1 MKPDLLNA
9 VLNSSTELAIIA
21 TDSVGIIQVFNRG
34 AELMLGYT
42 ADEMIGKISPA
53 IFHDVAEIEAYGT
66 VLSAKYQ
73 QPISGFRVFVHEP
86 EHIGHDCRMWTYIRK
101 NGTRLTVNLTI
112 TPMRDDENNLIGFIG
127 IAQDITKVRS
137 LESELKI
144 SDQRFSDAFH
154 SATHGMGLVSIEGR
168 WLDANAALCNIFG
181 YEKNRLLELDF
192 QTITHPDDLALDLN
206 YVNRLLAGEI
216 PSYQM
221 EKRYFHASGDLVYAL
236 LSVSLVRDLSGQP
249 LYFVSQ
255 VQDLTEKKIIEI
267 KDRSR
272 QRYLQLVLDAVA
284 DGIVALNKDLFIERV
299 NPGAAKIFNSQIS
312 TLLGSSIF
320 NYIIDADQSS
330 LRIIIDEFIQ
340 GSTKESITHEVG
352 GVRSDG
358 TSFELECQITSLSI
372 DHDVKIVIVIR
383 DITQRKRTDKMKSEF
398 VSTVSHELRTPLTAI
413 KGSLELISLGALGE
427 LDEKFST
434 VMDIAIRNTLRLY
447 SLINDLLDF
456 DKLASGRLELNFK
469 EQRLMPIIDDA
480 IALNSRY
487 AEEYHVNFEL
497 ISGYDCWVNVDAQ
510 RLHQILTNF
519 LSNAAKFSPLN
530 SQVNIFVSVV
540 EDKARIAVTDHGPGI
555 SDDFKPNL
563 FTRFSQ
569 GDGSDRRKSSGTGL
583 GLAISKELAQA
594 MNGSVGCIS
603 KLNNGSTFY
612 IDLPCLSA
620 GQVRQKL
627 SKSRELN

>member
-1 MKPDLLNA
+1 
-9 VLNSSTELAIIA
+9 
-21 TDSVGIIQVFNRG
+21 
-34 AELMLGYT
+34 
-42 ADEMIGKISPA
+42 
-53 IFHDVAEIEAYGT
+53 
-66 VLSAKYQ
+66 
-73 QPISGFRVFVHEP
+73 
-86 EHIGHDCRMWTYIRK
+86 
-101 NGTRLTVNLTI
+101 
-112 TPMRDDENNLIGFIG
+112 
-127 IAQDITKVRS
+127 
-137 LESELKI
+137 
-144 SDQRFSDAFH
+144 
-154 SATHGMGLVSIEGR
+154 
-168 WLDANAALCNIFG
+168 
-181 YEKNRLLELDF
+181 
-192 QTITHPDDLALDLN
+192 
-206 YVNRLLAGEI
+206 
-216 PSYQM
+216 
-221 EKRYFHASGDLVYAL
+221 
-236 LSVSLVRDLSGQP
+236 
-249 LYFVSQ
+249 
-255 VQDLTEKKIIEI
+255 
-267 KDRSR
+267 
-272 QRYLQLVLDAVA
+272 
-284 DGIVALNKDLFIERV
+284 
-299 NPGAAKIFNSQIS
+299 
-312 TLLGSSIF
+312 
-320 NYIIDADQSS
+320 
-330 LRIIIDEFIQ
+330 
-340 GSTKESITHEVG
+340 
-352 GVRSDG
+352 
-358 TSFELECQITSLSI
+358 LSI

-540 EDKARIAVTDHGPGI
+540 EDKVRIAVTDHGPGI